1 MPTIDPDAVSAPT
14 VIRVTDYGAIP
25 DSGQDA
31 VMAVKTAI
39 GAAKAMDGPVV
50 LEFPKGRYDFFPEH
64 AAKLKYFISNT
75 TTEDE
80 NPDVTK
86 IIGLFFK
93 GIRHLIVDGLGSLFI
108 FHGKMT
114 MIALDQCENVT
125 LRNFRTDFERPT
137 MSEITVEAVGSHY
150 LDVRTH
156 SDSWYVIEEG
166 KVSWIGEGWKYS
178 DGPAQEYDPLTNTTW
193 RVANPVSMANK
204 IEQLSP
210 LQLRL
215 HFDHTPVTKVGRVFQ
230 MRDGIRD
237 QVGVFINQ
245 SLNITGTQLHIHYMH
260 GLGIVGQFS
269 ENLTFDGLKLAP
281 RPETGRTCAAFA
293 DFVHMSSVKG
303 KVTIINSHF
312 EGAHDDAINVH
323 GTHLQI
329 IEQPSPNQI
338 VVRYMHGQTYGF
350 DGFFPGDSIDFV
362 HGHSL
367 TVYANNTVKNSEM
380 ISLRELLLTL
390 EQPIPEGIEAGDV
403 VENISWTAEVE
414 IRNNRFFRI
423 PTRGIL
429 VTTRK
434 KVVIA
439 DNHMKGIQMSGV
451 LIADDAESWYESGI
465 VNDVLIRNN
474 NFIECGVPVINITP
488 ENKEMLVE
496 NPVHRH
502 IRIEEN
508 EFYNQSL
515 PLLYGKSTQGLHF
528 LNNQVFGSYVGSN
541 VANRSDDTNFV
552 IHLEACSDVIV
563 QGNHFLGV
571 NKNNVRYMKHDL
583 SIVPLD

>member
-1 MPTIDPDAVSAPT
+1 MPFIDPNAVSTPT

-25 DSGQDA
+25 NSGQDA
-31 VMAVKTAI
+31 VKAVRTAI
-39 GAAKAMDGPVV
+39 GAAKAIDGPVV
-50 LEFPKGRYDFFPEH
+50 LEFPKGRYDFYPEH
-64 AAKLKYFISNT
+64 AAKIKYFISNT

-86 IIGLFFK
+86 TIGLFFK
-93 GIRHLIVDGLGSLFI
+93 EHRDLTVDGLGSLFM

-125 LRNFRTDFERPT
+125 LRNFSTDFERPT
-137 MSEITVEAVGSHY
+137 MSEMTVEAVGSDY

-156 SDSWYVIEEG
+156 PDSWYVIEEG
-166 KVSWIGEGWKYS
+166 KLTWIGESWKYS
-178 DGPAQEYDPLTNTTW
+178 DGPAQEYDPVTNTTW
-193 RVANPVSMANK
+193 RVSNPMTSANK
-204 IEQLSP
+204 IEQLNP

-215 HFDHTPVTKVGRVFQ
+215 YFDHTLETKVGHVFQ

-245 SLNITGTQLHIHYMH
+245 SMNISGIQLHLHYMH

-303 KVTIINSHF
+303 KVTIVNSHF

-329 IEQPSPNQI
+329 IDQPAPNQI
-338 VVRYMHGQTYGF
+338 IVRYMHGQTYGF
-350 DGFFPGDSIDFV
+350 DGFFPGDRIDFV

-380 ISLRELLLTL
+380 INLREILLTL
-390 EQPIPEGIEAGDV
+390 EQPIPVGIEAADV

-414 IRNNRFFRI
+414 IRNNRFLRI

-439 DNHMKGIQMSGV
+439 DNHMKGIQMSGI
-451 LIADDAESWYESGI
+451 LIADDAESWYESGM
-465 VNDVLIRNN
+465 VTDVMIHRNQ
-474 NFIECGVPVINITP
+474 FMECGVPVINIAP
-488 ENKEMLVE
+488 ENKEIHIE

-502 IRIEEN
+502 IHIEDN
-508 EFYNQSL
+508 EF
-515 PLLYGKSTQGLHF
+515 LLRAYPVLYAKSTQGLHYI
-528 LNNQVFGSYVGSN
+528 NNQVLGSN
-541 VANRSDDTNFV
+541 GANRLDDSSFV
-552 IHLEACSDVIV
+552 IHLEACSDVNV
-563 QGNHFLGV
+563 HGNNFLEI
-571 NKNNVRYMKHDL
+571 NHNVKCMKLDL
-583 SIVPLD
+583 SIMPLD